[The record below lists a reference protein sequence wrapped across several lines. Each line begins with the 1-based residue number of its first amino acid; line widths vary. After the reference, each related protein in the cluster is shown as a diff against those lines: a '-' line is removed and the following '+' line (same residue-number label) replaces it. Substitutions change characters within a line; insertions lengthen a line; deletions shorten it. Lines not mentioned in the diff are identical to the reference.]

1 MNILHFGFSANS
13 LNPLHWF
20 KFADDAAVITSLEH
34 ENQLLLHHFSRW
46 YTWADMIICV
56 DKCFSFGIRKSA
68 TSSVQFLPKLIINK
82 DLVPTVKIGESFKY
96 LGRYFSMQ
104 NFEHKTILVD
114 TITDLLTKI
123 YNTPCH
129 PKNKLLLYHRFVL
142 SKISWHFTIADL
154 SITWVVENLDNI
166 VGKYVR
172 GWFELPISATLSTLI
187 ISKSNYGLN
196 LVLPS
201 TKFIQ
206 CQTIIQN
213 ALKSSP
219 NSDSQSLWHDSNT
232 FTNIQYDQYRN
243 TKQVLKSIQSHHH
256 HRITNDLTSQGL
268 VISSILKFAS
278 QSTTTLW
285 SIVHQKMPKNIFNF
299 TLKYLNNTL
308 ATRKKPL

>member
-1 MNILHFGFSANS
+1 
-13 LNPLHWF
+13 
-20 KFADDAAVITSLEH
+20 
-34 ENQLLLHHFSRW
+34 
-46 YTWADMIICV
+46 MIIRV
-56 DKCFSFGIRKSA
+56 DKCSSFGIRKSA
-68 TSSVQFLPKLIINK
+68 ISSVQFLPKLIINK

-96 LGRYFSMQ
+96 LGRYFSFSMQ
-104 NFEHKTILVD
+104 NFGHKTILLD

-123 YNTPCH
+123 DNTPCH
-129 PKNKLLLYHRFVL
+129 PKIKLLLYHRFVL

-154 SITWVVENLDNI
+154 SKPWVVENLDNI

-206 CQTIIQN
+206 CQTIIRN

-219 NSDSQSLWHDSNT
+219 NSDIQSLWHDSNT

-285 SIVHQKMPKNIFNF
+285 SIVHQKMPKNVFNF
-299 TLKYLNNTL
+299 TLKYFNNTL
-308 ATRKKPL
+308 ATRKNFCK